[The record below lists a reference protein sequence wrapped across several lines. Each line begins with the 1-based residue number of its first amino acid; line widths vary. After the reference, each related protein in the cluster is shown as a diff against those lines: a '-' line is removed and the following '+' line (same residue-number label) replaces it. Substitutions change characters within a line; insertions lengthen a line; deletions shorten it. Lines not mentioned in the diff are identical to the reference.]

1 MSHDLRALADEVQ
14 SRAAFADALLAE
26 AGKVIVGQRYL
37 LERAVIGLLTGGHVL
52 LEGVPGLAKTLAVK
66 TLADAVDCAYSR
78 IQFTPDL
85 LPADVVGT
93 QIYDPRSQTFS
104 ARKGPVFANVVLA
117 DEVNR
122 APAKVQ
128 SALLEAMQ
136 ERQVTLG
143 DETFALPDPF
153 IVLATQNPIEQEG
166 TYPLPEAQ
174 VDRFMLKVKVGYPTR
189 EEERAIMDR
198 MAVPA
203 PPRASRVVGRED
215 LAAARATVHRIYLD
229 DRVKDYVVNLVFA
242 TRDPKG
248 HGLAELAGLVEYG
261 ASPRATLFLAL
272 AAKAHAFLRRRA
284 FATPEDVKAVAYDVL
299 RHRITLTYEA
309 EAEEVTPEKVVSKVL
324 DRIEVP

>member
-1 MSHDLRALADEVQ
+1 MTDIRAEIQAVQEEVHA
-14 SRAAFADALLAE
+14 RAAFVDGLLAE
-26 AGKVIVGQRYL
+26 TGKVIVGQRYVV
-37 LERAVIGLLTGGHVL
+37 ERVLMGLLTGGHVL
-52 LEGVPGLAKTLAVK
+52 LEGLPGLAKTLAVR
-66 TLADAVDCAYSR
+66 TVADAVDCSFSR

-93 QIYDPRSQTFS
+93 QVYDPRSQTFS
-104 ARKGPVFANVVLA
+104 ARQGPIFANVVLA

-143 DETFALPDPF
+143 DRTF
-153 IVLATQNPIEQEG
+153 
-166 TYPLPEAQ
+166 PLPEAQ

-189 EEERAIMDR
+189 EDERAIMDR
-198 MAVPA
+198 MVVAT
-203 PPRASRVVGRED
+203 PPRATAVVTPSQLLLARGTVLRV
-215 LAAARATVHRIYLD
+215 YMD
-229 DRVKDYVVNLVFA
+229 DRVKDYIVNLVFA

-248 HGLAELAGLVEYG
+248 HGLADLAGLIEYG

-272 AAKAHAFLRRRA
+272 AARAHAFLRRRA
-284 FATPEDVKAVAYDVL
+284 YVTPEDVKAVAYDVL

-309 EAEEVTPEKVVSKVL
+309 EAEEIGPERVVSRVL